1 MNEQHEPD
9 GRLEWWY
16 TRLLALFPPGHRAE
30 YGDEMLGV
38 LLAGTRP
45 GQRLPRLGEAADLM
59 GSAVWMRLG
68 GRGAG
73 AVDSRWA
80 DTAAVYGLVASLLL
94 VLAPARYVAADMLYA
109 ARLDGMLLRPSTGV
123 LVSMLLW
130 GLAAAAACTRWS
142 VVSAGL
148 AWAGAAHQVWLLAA
162 AYPEQPELLV
172 RRWWMVVLMLSAAF
186 ALSVR
191 GRVRGGSVL
200 GGVRTGVLAVALTV
214 LTVLPAVE
222 VLLAET
228 SRHADGGYEIASW
241 GGYQVK
247 SFLGEQPVHGAL
259 SAALEAACVLA
270 LLGCL
275 IGLAPAVRRRLPVL
289 GMPALLVLVTVP
301 SVFEGF
307 LMSTVRFDPPVL
319 LAAGEWAYLVLLPL
333 LTLLV
338 GVVLLE
344 RAERHAHL
352 VGLGLAAE
360 REALLRRTGAA
371 S

>member
-16 TRLLALFPPGHRAE
+16 ARLLALFPAGHRAE

-38 LLAGTRP
+38 LLAGSRP
-45 GQRLPRLGEAADLM
+45 GQRLPRLGEAANLV
-59 GSAVWMRLG
+59 GSAAWMRLG

-73 AVDSRWA
+73 AVDRRWT
-80 DTAAVYGLVASLLL
+80 DTAAVYGLVTSLLL
-94 VLAPARYVAADMLYA
+94 VLAPARYVAADMLFTW
-109 ARLDGMLLRPSTGV
+109 RLDGARMVPSTGV

-130 GLAAAAACTRWS
+130 GLAATAACTRWGG
-142 VVSAGL
+142 VSAGF
-148 AWAGAAHQVWLLAA
+148 AWLGAGHQVWLLST
-162 AYPEQPELLV
+162 AYPSEPELLV

-186 ALSVR
+186 ALTVR
-191 GRVRGGSVL
+191 GRVRGAAVL
-200 GGVRTGVLAVALTV
+200 GGVRTGVLALALTV
-214 LTVLPAVE
+214 LTVLPAAE

-228 SRHADGGYEIASW
+228 SWQMDGGFEIASW
-241 GGYQVK
+241 GGYQLK
-247 SFLGEQPVHGAL
+247 SFLGEQPVQGVL
-259 SAALEAACVLA
+259 SLALEAGCVLA

-275 IGLAPAVRRRLPVL
+275 IGLPPAVRRRLPVL

-301 SVFEGF
+301 SVFNGF

-333 LTLLV
+333 LTLLA
-338 GVVLLE
+338 GGVLLE